1 MNLVISNNLLQEILL
16 HGEHAYPEEGV
27 GLLLGT
33 ENGDNRL
40 VQSILELNNS
50 REGPARHN
58 RYLITAVDMMRAEN
72 QAVEMGMDILG
83 VFHSH
88 PDHPNKP
95 SEYDLER
102 AMPWFSYLIT
112 SINDGM
118 ARESC
123 SWRLADNRSDF
134 IEENIEVLDSMSGFN
149 IDLPGKDG

>member
-1 MNLVISNNLLQEILL
+1 MNLVISKNLLQEIHL
-16 HGEHAYPEEGV
+16 HGENAYPEEGV

-33 ENGDNRL
+33 ENDDNRV

-83 VFHSH
+83 IFHSH

-112 SINDGM
+112 SINGCT
-118 ARESC
+118 ARKSC
-123 SWRLADNRSDF
+123 SWRLVDNRSDF
-134 IEENIEVLDSMSGFN
+134 LEENIEVLDSMSELK
-149 IDLPGKDG
+149 IDFPGKDG